1 MHFLLQVNRAGVDV
15 FASLCNQIEVERYV
29 RREDKVDDPLL
40 HFRRL
45 LDDDRDAHLAV
56 VSLHNG
62 EVLEEDRE
70 WRLRV
75 HVEGV
80 VEPLVPCVVR
90 ECCEVHIEWLVPIR
104 SGALGEAE
112 GADLA

>member
-1 MHFLLQVNRAGVDV
+1 MHFLLQVNRAGVDD

-29 RREDKVDDPLL
+29 RREDK
-40 HFRRL
+40 
-45 LDDDRDAHLAV
+45 